1 MGLYRQGL
9 GIQEAQLGP
18 EHPHVA
24 MTLESMGIVAKDQVM
39 TLMACLAGSSLSSR
53 LWSSDDSRVSG

>member
-9 GIQEAQLGP
+9 GILEAQLGP

-24 MTLESMGIVAKDQVM
+24 MTLASMGVVAKDQVISCVI
-39 TLMACLAGSSLSSR
+39 MAISIVLLCSSVCR
-53 LWSSDDSRVSG
+53 